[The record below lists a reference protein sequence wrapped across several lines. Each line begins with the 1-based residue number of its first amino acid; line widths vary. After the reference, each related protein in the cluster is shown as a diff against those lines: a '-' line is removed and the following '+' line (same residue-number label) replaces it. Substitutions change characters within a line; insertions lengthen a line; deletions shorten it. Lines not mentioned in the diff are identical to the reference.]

1 MQGIIVSYTLS
12 QQTILKHMQHKFF
25 SPPELWSF
33 LWYNTY
39 YINLMLPCVWDGNW
53 IWNPW
58 LNFIIKMAIV
68 RGSARRKHKAASQ
81 WSHVYAHVET
91 SASSSEEWDP
101 KYQKNVDFMTYQQS
115 HSHILWLCLPVTI
128 YHFTRPVAT
137 LPDQLPLASAP
148 RPRIDM

>member
-25 SPPELWSF
+25 FPPELWSF

-39 YINLMLPCVWDGNW
+39 YINLMLPCVRDGNW

-68 RGSARRKHKAASQ
+68 RGSAPRKHKAASQ

-115 HSHILWLCLPVTI
+115 HAYQLP
-128 YHFTRPVAT
+128 FTT
-137 LPDQLPLASAP
+137 LPDQLPLYQTSCHLP
-148 RPRIDM
+148 VRLGLGLTCSSNKIH